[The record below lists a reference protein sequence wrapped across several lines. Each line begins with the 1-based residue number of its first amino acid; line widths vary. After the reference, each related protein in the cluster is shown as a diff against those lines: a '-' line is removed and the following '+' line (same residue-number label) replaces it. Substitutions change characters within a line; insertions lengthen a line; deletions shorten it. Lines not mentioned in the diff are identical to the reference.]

1 MKKYIWIAAASFS
14 LGLLVAGYVFFYVP
28 EKSQPK
34 SALAGPSEAL
44 GSSLYAAPERSAVEN
59 RADLDFVGIA
69 EKVGPAVVKVEVE
82 KVQKIQGFG
91 PDQEIPFDD
100 FWNRFFGQPRQRE
113 QEYRSTA
120 LGTGFFLSDD
130 GFILTNNHIAESA
143 VKVTVTTLQGEAYTA
158 KVAGTDSRTDLA
170 LLKIE
175 GKGFPFV
182 QFGDSGA
189 LKVGEWVLAIGN
201 PFGLEHTVTAGI
213 VSAKGRQL
221 GLGGNVPDYQDFIQ
235 TDAAINRGNSGGP
248 LVNMRGE
255 VVGITSNI
263 LAPAEGNIGLG
274 FAIPSNIARNVVT
287 QLKEKGRVIRGRIG
301 VSIPPGP
308 LTDED
313 RDALKLKDKKGA
325 LVNDVTPG
333 GPAEKA
339 GIKRYDVIVEVNGQK
354 ISDPNDLR
362 FKVAD
367 IQPGTKVNIKAIR
380 DGKEQNFTVTVEE
393 LEQAEPQAK
402 STGSDK
408 DLGFTVRELNPG
420 IARRYGLKTQ
430 RGLIISDV
438 KDYSEAAR
446 KGLAPG
452 DIIIEINRQP
462 VETADDLN
470 RILKKVESGQ
480 AVILLVRRES
490 DGESV
495 ERIVT
500 LRVP

>member
-1 MKKYIWIAAASFS
+1 MKKYAWIAAASFI
-14 LGLLVAGYVFFYVP
+14 LGLLVAGYVFVYVP
-28 EKSQPK
+28 EKNDAK
-34 SALAGPSEAL
+34 SALADRPEAL
-44 GSSLYAAPERSAVEN
+44 SSSLYAAPERAAVEN

-69 EKVGPAVVKVEVE
+69 EKIGPAVVKIEVE
-82 KVQKIQGFG
+82 KVQKIQGLG
-91 PDQEIPFDD
+91 PDQEMPFDD

-113 QEYRSTA
+113 QEYKSTA
-120 LGTGFFLSDD
+120 QGTGFFLSDD
-130 GFILTNNHIAESA
+130 GYILTNNHIAQDS
-143 VKVTVTTLQGEAYTA
+143 VKATITTLQGEDYIA
-158 KVAGTDSRTDLA
+158 KVSGTDPRTDLA
-170 LLKIE
+170 LLKVE

-221 GLGGNVPDYQDFIQ
+221 GLGGNVPEYQDFIQ

-263 LAPAEGNIGLG
+263 LAPAGGNIGLG
-274 FAIPSNIARNVVT
+274 FAIPANIARNVVT

-301 VSIPPGP
+301 VSMSAGP

-333 GPAEKA
+333 GPADKA
-339 GIKRYDVIVEVNGQK
+339 GIRRYDVIVEVNGQK

-367 IQPGTKVNIKAIR
+367 LQPGTKVSIKVIR
-380 DGKEQNFTVTVEE
+380 DGQEKSVTVTVEE
-393 LEQAEPQAK
+393 LEQAEPPAK
-402 STGSDK
+402 STGTDK
-408 DLGFTVRELNPG
+408 DLGFTVHELNPNL
-420 IARRYGLKTQ
+420 ARRYGLKTQ

-438 KDYSEAAR
+438 KEYSEAAR
-446 KGLAPG
+446 KGLTEG
-452 DIIIEINRQP
+452 DIIVEINRQT
-462 VETADDLN
+462 VETAEDLD
-470 RILKKVESGQ
+470 RILKKVQSGQ

-490 DGESV
+490 EGESV